1 MKGIRLLK
9 VSQRKRSQDR
19 LLEINP
25 LISTMTITNNNNN
38 SDLSLNEVFN

>member
-25 LISTMTITNNNNN
+25 LISTMTITIITIIQI
-38 SDLSLNEVFN
+38 SP